1 MQISLKWVTEFVN
14 LETVNL
20 DSLIEKLTLSGFEV
34 EKILEV
40 EIDNQ
45 KTVALDISAT
55 ANRSDS
61 LSIQGISLE
70 ISALLNKVPQ
80 VSSYSTKTFNWEQKI
95 ENLSEIS
102 LAKNECLGFISITVE
117 NLNTLISPNWL
128 KKKLIASGIRPE
140 DNLTDFQ
147 NYILLETGYPFEF
160 YDLDKIYFKTN
171 SSNLSLNLRYD
182 PSIKKILANDGVE
195 YKLNDSILILKANEL
210 PISIGGIISSQDVCW
225 SNTTK
230 SLLIE
235 GSIFNSTKIRQQ
247 TRLLGLRTTRSSRY
261 EKGLKSTNL
270 LKSFYKLI
278 SLLRISNPNLICKLH
293 TLAQTLEKNLAAI
306 ILEYENVNKVLGPVN
321 SSFQSIDTYISPY
334 IITNSLKRLKFEI
347 NYDEK
352 NLVWQVNAPHVRSD
366 DIVREIDLIEEIG
379 RLYGFNNF
387 LTRLPNIKTIG
398 REDYNYKTRKKL
410 TSCLLNLGL
419 NELIHYSLVEEK
431 TYIHNEIKLI
441 NPLVKDYSNLRSS
454 LLPNLLKTV
463 QENVKK
469 GNSVIEGFEYGHVF
483 SRNIFKGITEKEYV
497 AGVFGGVKTK
507 LFWSDSARLL
517 DWFEAKGRIEELF
530 KKLNII
536 IYWHVSGSLKNQ
548 NILHP
553 YCTGELFL
561 INGKRLGNFGQI
573 HPILAKKLNLPI
585 DLYLFEFD
593 FELIQN
599 QIQINKLVIYQQYSS
614 YPKII
619 KDLSFIIKNKT
630 SFENLKKILYL
641 NGSKFLIKINLLD
654 EYRGKSIPEK
664 HTSLC
669 LQLIF
674 QSDEKTLQ
682 TKRVENIVDN
692 LKTLLTNKFKA
703 TIRI

>member
-40 EIDNQ
+40 EINNK
-45 KTVALDISAT
+45 KTVTLDISAT

-70 ISALLNKVPQ
+70 ISALLNQVPR
-80 VSSYSTKTFNWEQKI
+80 VSSYSTKTFNWEHKI

-102 LAKNECLGFISITVE
+102 LAKDECLGFISITVE
-117 NLNTLISPNWL
+117 NLNTLISPDWL

-140 DNLTDFQ
+140 DNLIDFQ

-160 YDLDKIYFKTN
+160 YDLDKIYSKTN
-171 SSNLSLNLRYD
+171 TSNVTLNLTYD
-182 PSIKKILANDGVE
+182 QSIKKFLANDGIE

-210 PISIGGIISSQDVCW
+210 PISIAGIISSQDISW

-247 TRLLGLRTTRSSRY
+247 TRILGLRTTRSARY
-261 EKGLKSTNL
+261 EKSLKTTNL
-270 LKSFYKLI
+270 LNSFYKLV

-293 TLAQTLEKNLAAI
+293 TLAQPSEKI
-306 ILEYENVNKVLGPVN
+306 IAPITLEYENVNKVLGPVN
-321 SSFQSIDTYISPY
+321 SSFQNIDTYISPD
-334 IITNSLKRLKFEI
+334 IITNSLKRLKFKI

-352 NLVWQVNAPHVRSD
+352 NLVWQVKIPHLRSD

-387 LTRLPNIKTIG
+387 LTRLPKIKTIG
-398 REDYNYKTRKKL
+398 REDYNYQTRKKL
-410 TSCLLNLGL
+410 TSCLLTLGL
-419 NELIHYSLVEEK
+419 NELIQYSLVEEE
-431 TYIHNEIKLI
+431 TYIHNDIKLI

-454 LLPNLLKTV
+454 LLPNLIKTV

-469 GNSVIEGFEYGHVF
+469 SNSAIEGFEYGHVF
-483 SRNIFKGITEKEYV
+483 SGNFLKGITEKEYV

-507 LFWSDSARLL
+507 LSWSDSPRLL

-536 IYWHVSGSLKNQ
+536 IYWKVFSSLKNQ

-553 YCTGELFL
+553 YCTAELYL
-561 INGKRLGNFGQI
+561 INGNKLGYFGQV
-573 HPILAKKLNLPI
+573 HPILANKLNLPT

-599 QIQINKLVIYQQYSS
+599 QMQINKLVSYQEYSS

-619 KDLSFIIKNKT
+619 KDLSFIIYSQT
-630 SFENLKKILYL
+630 SFENLKEILYL
-641 NGSKFLIKINLLD
+641 NGSKFLTKINLLD
-654 EYRGKSIPEK
+654 EYRGTSIPEN

-682 TKRVENIVDN
+682 TKKVENIVDN

>member
-1 MQISLKWVTEFVN
+1 MQISLKWVTEFVD

-20 DSLIEKLTLSGFEV
+20 NSLIEKLTLSGFEV

-40 EIDNQ
+40 EIDNK

-70 ISALLNKVPQ
+70 ISALLNKVLQ
-80 VSSYSTKTFNWEQKI
+80 VSSYSTKTFSWKQKL

-102 LAKNECLGFISITVE
+102 LAKDECLGFISITVE
-117 NLNTLISPNWL
+117 NLNTLISPDWL
-128 KKKLIASGIRPE
+128 KKKLIASGIKPE

-160 YDLDKIYFKTN
+160 YDLDKIYSKTN
-171 SSNLSLNLRYD
+171 SSNVSLNLTYD
-182 PSIKKILANDGVE
+182 QSRKKFLANDEVE
-195 YKLNDSILILKANEL
+195 YKLNNSILILKANEL
-210 PISIGGIISSQDVCW
+210 PISIAGIISSQEVHW

-247 TRLLGLRTTRSSRY
+247 TRILGLRTTRSSRY
-261 EKGLKSTNL
+261 EKSLKSTNL
-270 LKSFYKLI
+270 LRSFFKLV

-293 TLAQTLEKNLAAI
+293 TLAQLSEKNLAAI
-306 ILEYENVNKVLGPVN
+306 TLEYENVNKILGPVN
-321 SSFQSIDTYISPY
+321 SSFQNINTYISPDT
-334 IITNSLKRLKFEI
+334 ITNSLKRLNFKI

-352 NLVWQVNAPHVRSD
+352 NLVWQVNVPHLRSD

-398 REDYNYKTRKKL
+398 REDYNYQTRKKF

-419 NELIHYSLVEEK
+419 NELIQYSLVEEE
-431 TYIHNEIKLI
+431 TYIHNDIKII

-454 LLPNLLKTV
+454 LLPNLLKTL

-483 SRNIFKGITEKEYV
+483 SGNFLKGITEKEYV
-497 AGVFGGVKTK
+497 AGVFGGVKPK
-507 LFWSDSARLL
+507 SFWSDSARLL

-536 IYWHVSGSLKNQ
+536 IYWKVSTSSKNQ
-548 NILHP
+548 NIFHP
-553 YCTGELFL
+553 YCTAELYL
-561 INGKRLGNFGQI
+561 INGNKLGDFGQV

-593 FELIQN
+593 FELVQN
-599 QIQINKLVIYQQYSS
+599 QIQINKLIIYQQYSS

-619 KDLSFIIKNKT
+619 KDLSFIIHNQT
-630 SFENLKKILYL
+630 SFETIKKILYL
-641 NGSKFLIKINLLD
+641 NGSKFLTKINLLD
-654 EYRGKSIPEK
+654 EYRGTFIPEN

-682 TKRVENIVDN
+682 TKKVENIVN
-692 LKTLLTNKFKA
+692 HLKTLLTNKFKV